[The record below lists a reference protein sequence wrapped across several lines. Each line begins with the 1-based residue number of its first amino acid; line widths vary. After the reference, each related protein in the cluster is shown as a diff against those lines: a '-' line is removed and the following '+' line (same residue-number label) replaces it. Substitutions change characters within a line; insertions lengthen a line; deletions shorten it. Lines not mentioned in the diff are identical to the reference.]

1 MSSPR
6 SLRIE
11 LTVSASNPKLLEGL
25 ETWLRLGLISDAQ
38 VKQLG
43 QLYLSCRLPQPAI
56 APLPSRPQSRK
67 VETKVEEP
75 VPIPTVSPL
84 SRIWQSWQEELS
96 VRWLLFLGVFLVVVS
111 SGVLAATQ
119 WQNFPPAGQYGVLWA
134 YTIVFWGISLWAG
147 KRSNLK
153 LTSQTLQLI
162 ALLLVPVN
170 FWAMDGF
177 GLGRHPW
184 EWIVVGIAALSLT
197 GITVINPSIQTN
209 SFRLTSRASLVLWLS
224 YLHWGWNW
232 SQVPLVAVYL
242 GVIGTA
248 MFLPSAAS
256 TPRASP
262 SVPNNP
268 PTGSLVVIYALTV
281 LLGRAIFVIN
291 VPIVQFGLAMGIC
304 GWLLARQGKPS
315 ADARESVSSFST
327 KVWDGIGGGLLLI
340 GWLVSVGEEIP
351 WQATAVS
358 GLAIGFFAQRLQY
371 SRRRLD
377 LAAIFLIG
385 LQTLFLLWRLIPL
398 AVQDEVV
405 SFLSQQVGS
414 NVEAW
419 WGVVLFPYI
428 ILWVGLTDWLY
439 RKSNPKLAR
448 FGEGLTLGLGVM
460 LTVISSLNPTARSLN
475 LLLSTVTLAIV
486 THRRPP
492 LRIPLVYLTHI
503 AGLLTLCSFIDG
515 WFPTLNEPLWA
526 SLLLALMVAEWS
538 LSIRQEPFR
547 RQEAVVRQA
556 HQPGRRQEVS
566 RRQEGQTVAAN
577 PPFSVPKQSW
587 YLSCWHI
594 GFVLAGISYVL
605 LAGESVTYLIP
616 FPTHPST
623 SLRVNPWGLLWLL
636 TPLTLTGVASL
647 TQRSRRIQAVSWSAI
662 ALFLVQ
668 GLTLASP
675 QSRLIGLGVATVVMF
690 LNSRYLRQT
699 VTAVITIGF
708 ALSFFAAWLWQGI
721 PGLPALSVA
730 DWYLVG
736 AIASFG
742 LWLLRASLIPQSGDL
757 AALYAQ
763 ASDRWAIALSST
775 ELGFLTLHST
785 QSYVELI
792 SSSWH
797 YLAASVL
804 MGGAIWFRCWR
815 SFTQFGVYGISW
827 AIELAIADTILLRN
841 GSSLTLA
848 TANIILALVIL
859 FLTDWWFA
867 RLEGDT
873 EEPVETRHG
882 ASGASRDALEIL
894 PLIYALIGVSLRW
907 TYFTPYTGLLTLGAA
922 LTGIGVGRRRLPW
935 KGITYLSLA
944 GISIAW
950 YELVIYQMMQA
961 DGGNPADG
969 FTILGGVAAAIA
981 VIYRVLAWFW
991 QSRDRSTLLNLS
1003 ITEIKIT
1010 AHIHW
1015 AIASLLMVLT
1025 AGMSVGT
1032 TPNLRTI
1039 GLAISWILAIYA
1051 LLQGRIRQKR
1061 QLSPSSPPSPRRA
1074 MARLYMAANLW
1085 IYAGLTEVAA
1095 TGVYARLTW
1104 TQLSIFDPWRGVMA
1118 CLFAIALFQLPW
1130 RRWGWNDK
1138 PWQHYAIIS
1147 PLLTVCLNYQTLS
1160 SINLL
1165 AVAGFYTWVA
1175 NRQSNLRWTYLSLFF
1190 VDWAIWRVLVNQQIT
1205 EPLWYAALIGGSCL
1219 YIAQIDP
1226 VLRLP
1231 RQRQTRHYLRL
1242 LGSSIICLTAFF
1254 FHQETGL
1261 IPGIISLIAIF
1272 TGLGLRIRAFLM
1284 VGTAT
1289 FVLTVFY
1296 QLVVLSFRYPFSKWV
1311 IGLIAGIIF
1320 ISIAANFEQRREQI
1334 LGIFQNWANQWREWE

>member
-6 SLRIE
+6 PVRIE

-25 ETWLRLGLISDAQ
+25 DTWLRLGLISDAQ

-43 QLYLSCRLPQPAI
+43 QLYLSCRLPEPAI

-67 VETKVEEP
+67 VEPKVEEP
-75 VPIPTVSPL
+75 VPTVSPL

-134 YTIVFWGISLWAG
+134 YTVVFWGISLWAG

-177 GLGRHPW
+177 GLWRHPW
-184 EWIVVGIAALSLT
+184 EWIVVAVAALSLT
-197 GITVINPSIQTN
+197 GITVINQSIQSN
-209 SFRLTSRASLVLWLS
+209 SFRLTSRASLILWLS

-248 MFLPSAAS
+248 IFLPSVAS

-262 SVPNNP
+262 SLPNNS

-281 LLGRAIFVIN
+281 LLGRAIFVMN
-291 VPIVQFGLAMGIC
+291 VPITQLGLAMGIC
-304 GWLLARQGKPS
+304 GWLLARQGKPPAVS
-315 ADARESVSSFST
+315 RESVSSFST
-327 KVWDGIGGGLLLI
+327 KVWDGIGGGLLLM
-340 GWLVSVGEEIP
+340 GWLVSVGEDIP

-377 LAAIFLIG
+377 LAAIFIIG

-398 AVQDEVV
+398 AVQEEVI
-405 SFLSQQVGS
+405 SFLSQQMGS
-414 NVEAW
+414 NVEAC

-492 LRIPLVYLTHI
+492 LRITLVYLTHI

-515 WFPTLNEPLWA
+515 WFPSLSEPRWA

-538 LSIRQEPFR
+538 LSIRQE
-547 RQEAVVRQA
+547 
-556 HQPGRRQEVS
+556 
-566 RRQEGQTVAAN
+566 GQTVAAN
-577 PPFSVPKQSW
+577 PPSPVPQQSW
-587 YLSCWHI
+587 YRSCWHI

-605 LAGESVTYLIP
+605 LAGESITYVIP
-616 FPTHPST
+616 FPMHPST

-647 TQRSRRIQAVSWSAI
+647 SQRSRRIQATSWSAI
-662 ALFLVQ
+662 ALFLAQ
-668 GLTLASP
+668 WLTLFQP
-675 QSRLIGLGVATVVMF
+675 EIRLIGLGVATVLMF

-699 VTAVITIGF
+699 VAAAITIGF
-708 ALSFFAAWLWQGI
+708 ALSFFSAWLWQGI
-721 PGLPALSVA
+721 PGLPPLSVA

-736 AIASFG
+736 AIASLG

-757 AALYAQ
+757 AQLYAQ
-763 ASDRWAIALSST
+763 ASDGWAIALSST
-775 ELGFLTLHST
+775 ELGLLTLHST

-792 SSSWH
+792 PSSWH
-797 YLAASVL
+797 YLAASIL
-804 MGGAIWFRCWR
+804 IGGAIWFRCWR
-815 SFTQFGVYGISW
+815 SFTTFGVYGISW
-827 AIELAIADTILLRN
+827 TIELAIANTILLRN
-841 GSSLTLA
+841 GSTLTLA

-867 RLEGDT
+867 RLDGDT
-873 EEPVETRHG
+873 EEPVETPHG
-882 ASGASRDALEIL
+882 ASGTSRDALEIL
-894 PLIYALIGVSLRW
+894 PLIYALIGICLRW

-922 LTGIGVGRRRLPW
+922 LTGIGVGRRRFPW
-935 KGITYLSLA
+935 KGLTYLSLA

-950 YELVIYQMMQA
+950 YELVIYQMLQA

-969 FTILGGVAAAIA
+969 FTILAGVAAAIA

-1015 AIASLLMVLT
+1015 AIASCLMVLT
-1025 AGMSVGT
+1025 VGMSVFT

-1039 GLAISWILAIYA
+1039 GLVISWVLAIYA
-1051 LLQGRIRQKR
+1051 LLQGRTRQKR
-1061 QLSPSSPPSPRRA
+1061 QLSPSSPPSS
-1074 MARLYMAANLW
+1074 NLW

-1104 TQLSIFDPWRGVMA
+1104 TQLSIFDSWRGVMA

-1165 AVAGFYTWVA
+1165 AVAGFYAWVA

-1190 VDWAIWRVLVNQQIT
+1190 VDWAIWRLLVNQQIT
-1205 EPLWYAALIGGSCL
+1205 EPLCYAAIIGGSCL

-1226 VLRLP
+1226 ELR
-1231 RQRQTRHYLRL
+1231 RSRTRQTRHYLRL
-1242 LGSSIICLTAFF
+1242 LGSSIICLAAFF

-1272 TGLGLRIRAFLM
+1272 AGLGLRIRAFLM

-1296 QLVVLSFRYPFSKWV
+1296 QLVVLSFQYPFSKWV
-1311 IGLIAGIIF
+1311 IGLIVGIIF

>member
-11 LTVSASNPKLLEGL
+11 LTVSASNPNLLEGL

-38 VKQLG
+38 VKQLSRIS
-43 QLYLSCRLPQPAI
+43 LSCRVPQPEI
-56 APLPSRPQSRK
+56 APLPSRPQVASPRK
-67 VETKVEEP
+67 VKTQVEEP
-75 VPIPTVSPL
+75 VPTVSPL
-84 SRIWQSWQEELS
+84 SGVWQSWQEELS

-134 YTIVFWGISLWAG
+134 YTVVFWGISLWAG

-170 FWAMDGF
+170 FWAMDSF
-177 GLGRHPW
+177 GLWRHPW
-184 EWIVVGIAALSLT
+184 EWIVVGVAALSLT
-197 GITVINPSIQTN
+197 GITVINQSIQTN
-209 SFRLTSRASLVLWLS
+209 SFRLTSRASLILWLS

-248 MFLPSAAS
+248 IFLPSAFPI
-256 TPRASP
+256 PRASP
-262 SVPNNP
+262 SVPNHA

-281 LLGRAIFVIN
+281 LLGRAIFVMN
-291 VPIVQFGLAMGIC
+291 VPIVQLGLAMGIC
-304 GWLLARQGKPS
+304 GWLLARQGKPPAVS
-315 ADARESVSSFST
+315 PESVSSFST
-327 KVWDGIGGGLLLI
+327 KLWDGIGGGLLLM
-340 GWLVSVGEEIP
+340 GWLVSVGEAIP

-358 GLAIGFFAQRLQY
+358 GLAILFFAQRLQY
-371 SRRRLD
+371 SRRRRD
-377 LAAIFLIG
+377 LAAIFIIS

-398 AVQDEVV
+398 AVREDVIA
-405 SFLSQQVGS
+405 FLSQQFGLV
-414 NVEAW
+414 VEAW
-419 WGVVLFPYI
+419 WGVALFPYV

-460 LTVISSLNPTARSLN
+460 LTVISTLNPTTRSLN
-475 LLLSTVTLAIV
+475 LLLSTVTLGIV

-503 AGLLTLCSFIDG
+503 AGLFTLCSFIEG
-515 WFPTLNEPLWA
+515 WFGTLSEPLWA
-526 SLLLALMVAEWS
+526 SLLLALMVGEWS
-538 LSIRQEPFR
+538 LSIRQEAFR
-547 RQEAVVRQA
+547 
-556 HQPGRRQEVS
+556 S
-566 RRQEGQTVAAN
+566 QEGQTVEAN
-577 PPFSVPKQSW
+577 PPSPVPKQIW
-587 YLSCWHI
+587 YRSCWHI

-605 LAGESVTYLIP
+605 LAGEG
-616 FPTHPST
+616 FPDGVSFSPH
-623 SLRVNPWGLLWLL
+623 PWGLLWLL
-636 TPLTLTGVASL
+636 TPLTLTGVARL
-647 TQRSRRIQAVSWSAI
+647 TQRSRRIQAASWSAI
-662 ALFLVQ
+662 ALFFAQ
-668 GLTLASP
+668 GLTLFTP
-675 QSRLIGLGVATVVMF
+675 HSRLIGLGIATVLMF

-699 VTAVITIGF
+699 VAAAIAIGF
-708 ALSFFAAWLWQGI
+708 ALSFLAAWLWQGI
-721 PGLPALSVA
+721 PGLSPLSVA
-730 DWYLVG
+730 DWYLAG
-736 AIASFG
+736 AIAILG
-742 LWLLRASLIPQSGDL
+742 LWLLRASLIPQSGRL
-757 AALYAQ
+757 ATLYAQ
-763 ASDRWAIALSST
+763 ASDGWAIALSGT
-775 ELGFLTLHST
+775 ELGFLTLHIT
-785 QSYVELI
+785 QSYIELI
-792 SSSWH
+792 PSSWQ
-797 YLAASVL
+797 YLTASIL
-804 MGGAIWFRCWR
+804 IGGAIWFRCWR
-815 SFTQFGVYGISW
+815 SFTEFGVYGISW
-827 AIELAIADTILLRN
+827 AIELAIADTIVLRN

-848 TANIILALVIL
+848 TANIILALLTL

-873 EEPVETRHG
+873 GEPVETRPDTSGSPFVG
-882 ASGASRDALEIL
+882 AGFTDNVLETTVNLTKPALLWEQGRSYRDALEIL
-894 PLIYALIGVSLRW
+894 PLIYALIGIGLRW

-922 LTGIGVGRRRLPW
+922 LTGIGVGRRRLSW

-950 YELVIYQMMQA
+950 YELVIYQMLQA

-969 FTILGGVAAAIA
+969 FTILGVVATAIA

-991 QSRDRSTLLNLS
+991 QSRDRSQFLNLS

-1015 AIASLLMVLT
+1015 AIASFLMVLA
-1025 AGMSVGT
+1025 AGMSVFT
-1032 TPNLRTI
+1032 TPNLRTV

-1051 LLQGRIRQKR
+1051 LLQGRTRGQQRQFFA
-1061 QLSPSSPPSPRRA
+1061 SS
-1074 MARLYMAANLW
+1074 ANVW
-1085 IYAGLTEVAA
+1085 IYAGLTQVAA
-1095 TGVYARLTW
+1095 TGVYARLAW

-1147 PLLTVCLNYQTLS
+1147 PLLTVCFNYQTLS

-1165 AVAGFYTWVA
+1165 AVAGFYAWVA

-1190 VDWAIWRVLVNQQIT
+1190 VDWAIWRVLVNQQLT
-1205 EPLWYAALIGGSCL
+1205 EPLWYAAIIGGSCL

-1226 VLRLP
+1226 ELR
-1231 RQRQTRHYLRL
+1231 RTRKRQTRHYLRL
-1242 LGSSIICLTAFF
+1242 LGSSIICLAAFF
-1254 FHQETGL
+1254 FHQGTGL

-1296 QLVVLSFRYPFSKWV
+1296 QLVVLSFQYPFSKWV
-1311 IGLIAGIIF
+1311 VGLIAGIIF

>member
-6 SLRIE
+6 PVRIE
-11 LTVSASNPKLLEGL
+11 LTISASNPKLLEGL
-25 ETWLRLGLISDAQ
+25 DTWLRLGLINDAQ
-38 VKQLG
+38 VKQLSRIS
-43 QLYLSCRLPQPAI
+43 LSCHLPEPEI
-56 APLPSRPQSRK
+56 PPLPSRPQSRK

-75 VPIPTVSPL
+75 VPTVSPL
-84 SRIWQSWQEELS
+84 SRVWQSWQEELS

-119 WQNFPPAGQYGVLWA
+119 WQNFPPAGQYGVLWT
-134 YTIVFWGISLWAG
+134 YTVIFWGISLWAG

-162 ALLLVPVN
+162 SLLLVPVN

-177 GLGRHPW
+177 GLWRHSW
-184 EWIVVGIAALSLT
+184 EWIVVGVAALSLT

-209 SFRLTSRASLVLWLS
+209 SFRLTSRASLILWLS

-248 MFLPSAAS
+248 IFLPSATS

-262 SVPNNP
+262 SVPNNA

-281 LLGRAIFVIN
+281 LLGRAIFVMN
-291 VPIVQFGLAMGIC
+291 VPITQLGLAMGIC
-304 GWLLARQGKPS
+304 GWLLARQGKPPAVS
-315 ADARESVSSFST
+315 RESVSSFST
-327 KVWDGIGGGLLLI
+327 KVWDGIGGGLLLM

-351 WQATAVS
+351 WQATVVS

-398 AVQDEVV
+398 AVQEEVV

-414 NVEAW
+414 NVEAC

-428 ILWVGLTDWLY
+428 ILWVGLTDWFY

-515 WFPTLNEPLWA
+515 WFPTLSEPRWA

-538 LSIRQEPFR
+538 LSIK
-547 RQEAVVRQA
+547 
-556 HQPGRRQEVS
+556 
-566 RRQEGQTVAAN
+566 QEGQTVEAN
-577 PPFSVPKQSW
+577 SPSLVPKQSW

-605 LAGESVTYLIP
+605 LAGESVTYLIS
-616 FPTHPST
+616 FPTH
-623 SLRVNPWGLLWLL
+623 PWGLLWLL

-647 TQRSRRIQAVSWSAI
+647 RMRSRRIQAASWSAI
-662 ALFLVQ
+662 ALFLAQ
-668 GLTLASP
+668 WLTLFQP
-675 QSRLIGLGVATVVMF
+675 QIRLIGLGVATVLMF

-699 VTAVITIGF
+699 VAAVITIGF
-708 ALSFFAAWLWQGI
+708 ALSFLAAWLWQGI
-721 PGLPALSVA
+721 PGLPTLSIA
-730 DWYLVG
+730 DWYVVG

-742 LWLLRASLIPQSGDL
+742 LWLLRASLIPHSNDL
-757 AALYAQ
+757 ATLYAQ
-763 ASDRWAIALSST
+763 VSDGWAIALSCT

-792 SSSWH
+792 PSSWH
-797 YLAASVL
+797 YLAASIL
-804 MGGAIWFRCWR
+804 IGGAIWFRCWR
-815 SFTQFGVYGISW
+815 SFTEFGVYGISW
-827 AIELAIADTILLRN
+827 AIELAIAYTILLRN
-841 GSSLTLA
+841 GSTLTLA

-873 EEPVETRHG
+873 EEPV
-882 ASGASRDALEIL
+882 GASRDALAGL
-894 PLIYALIGVSLRW
+894 PLIYALIGISLRW

-961 DGGNPADG
+961 EGGNPADG
-969 FTILGGVAAAIA
+969 FTILAGVAAAIA

-1015 AIASLLMVLT
+1015 VIASLLMVLT
-1025 AGMSVGT
+1025 AGMSVLT

-1039 GLAISWILAIYA
+1039 GLGISWGLAIYA
-1051 LLQGRIRQKR
+1051 LLQGRTRQKR
-1061 QLSPSSPPSPRRA
+1061 QLSPSSSPSPRRA
-1074 MARLYMAANLW
+1074 MARLYIAANLW

-1147 PLLTVCLNYQTLS
+1147 PLLTVCLNYQNLS
-1160 SINLL
+1160 PINLL
-1165 AVAGFYTWVA
+1165 AVAGFYAWVA

-1226 VLRLP
+1226 ELRRP
-1231 RQRQTRHYLRL
+1231 GKRQTRHYFRL
-1242 LGSSIICLTAFF
+1242 LGSSIICLAALF
-1254 FHQETGL
+1254 FHRDIGL
-1261 IPGIISLIAIF
+1261 IPGIISLVAIF
-1272 TGLGLRIRAFLM
+1272 AGLGLRIRAFLI

-1296 QLVVLSFRYPFSKWV
+1296 QLVVLSFDYPFSKWV

>member
-6 SLRIE
+6 PVRIE

-25 ETWLRLGLISDAQ
+25 DTWLRLGLISDAQ

-43 QLYLSCRLPQPAI
+43 RIYLSCRLPEPEI
-56 APLPSRPQSRK
+56 APLPSRPPSRK
-67 VETKVEEP
+67 VEPKVEEP
-75 VPIPTVSPL
+75 VATVSPV

-119 WQNFPPAGQYGVLWA
+119 WQNFPPAGQYGVLWT

-170 FWAMDGF
+170 FWAIDGF
-177 GLGRHPW
+177 GLWRHPW
-184 EWIVVGIAALSLT
+184 EWIVVGVAALSLT
-197 GITVINPSIQTN
+197 GITVINSSIQTN
-209 SFRLTSRASLVLWLS
+209 SFRLTSRASLILWLS

-248 MFLPSAAS
+248 MFLPAAAS
-256 TPRASP
+256 NPRASP
-262 SVPNNP
+262 SLPNNA

-281 LLGRAIFVIN
+281 LLGRAIFVMN
-291 VPIVQFGLAMGIC
+291 VPITQLGLAMGIC
-304 GWLLARQGKPS
+304 GWLLARQGKPPAVS
-315 ADARESVSSFST
+315 RESVSSFST
-327 KVWDGIGGGLLLI
+327 KLWDGIGGGLLLI
-340 GWLVSVGEEIP
+340 GWLVSVGEDIP

-385 LQTLFLLWRLIPL
+385 LQTLFLLWRLIPA
-398 AVQDEVV
+398 AVQEQVI
-405 SFLSQQVGS
+405 SFLSQQMGS
-414 NVEAW
+414 NVEAC

-492 LRIPLVYLTHI
+492 LRVPLVYLTHI

-515 WFPTLNEPLWA
+515 WFPTLSEPLWA
-526 SLLLALMVAEWS
+526 SLLLALMVGEWS
-538 LSIRQEPFR
+538 LSI
-547 RQEAVVRQA
+547 
-556 HQPGRRQEVS
+556 
-566 RRQEGQTVAAN
+566 RQEGQTVAAN
-577 PPFSVPKQSW
+577 PPSPVPQQSW
-587 YLSCWHI
+587 YRSCWHI

-605 LAGESVTYLIP
+605 LAEESITYLIP

-647 TQRSRRIQAVSWSAI
+647 TQRSRRIQAASWSAI

-675 QSRLIGLGVATVVMF
+675 QSRLIGLGVATVLMF
-690 LNSRYLRQT
+690 LNSRYLRET
-699 VTAVITIGF
+699 VAAAITIGF
-708 ALSFFAAWLWQGI
+708 ALSFLAAWLWQGV

-730 DWYLVG
+730 DWYVVG

-742 LWLLRASLIPQSGDL
+742 LWVLRASLISQSGDL

-763 ASDRWAIALSST
+763 ASDKWAIALSCT

-785 QSYVELI
+785 QSYEGLMP
-792 SSSWH
+792 SSWH
-797 YLAASVL
+797 YLAASML
-804 MGGAIWFRCWR
+804 IGGAIWFRCWR
-815 SFTQFGVYGISW
+815 SFTEFGVYGISW
-827 AIELAIADTILLRN
+827 AIELAIANTILLRN

-859 FLTDWWFA
+859 FLTDWWFT

-873 EEPVETRHG
+873 EEEVG
-882 ASGASRDALEIL
+882 ARNALEGL
-894 PLIYALIGVSLRW
+894 PLIYALIGISLRW

-981 VIYRVLAWFW
+981 IIYRLLAWFW

-1003 ITEIKIT
+1003 LTEIKIT

-1015 AIASLLMVLT
+1015 AIASFLMVLT
-1025 AGMSVGT
+1025 VGMSVLT

-1051 LLQGRIRQKR
+1051 LLQGRTKHTRQFSPS
-1061 QLSPSSPPSPRRA
+1061 SPSSPPSS
-1074 MARLYMAANLW
+1074 NLW

-1118 CLFAIALFQLPW
+1118 CIFAIALFQLPW

-1165 AVAGFYTWVA
+1165 AVAGFYAWVA
-1175 NRQSNLRWTYLSLFF
+1175 NRQSNVRWTYLSLFF
-1190 VDWAIWRVLVNQQIT
+1190 VDWAIWRVFVNQQIT

-1226 VLRLP
+1226 ELRRP

-1242 LGSSIICLTAFF
+1242 LGSSIICLTALF

-1272 TGLGLRIRAFLM
+1272 AGLGLRIRAFLM

>member
-6 SLRIE
+6 SVRIE

-43 QLYLSCRLPQPAI
+43 QLYLSCRLPQPVI
-56 APLPSRPQSRK
+56 APLPSRPPSRK

-75 VPIPTVSPL
+75 VPIVSPL

-119 WQNFPPAGQYGVLWA
+119 WQNFPPAGQYGVLWT
-134 YTIVFWGISLWAG
+134 YTVIFWGISRWAG
-147 KRSNLK
+147 KHSNLK

-177 GLGRHPW
+177 GLWRHPW
-184 EWIVVGIAALSLT
+184 EWIVVAVAALSLT

-209 SFRLTSRASLVLWLS
+209 SFRLTSRVSLVLGLS
-224 YLHWGWNW
+224 YLHWGWDW

-248 MFLPSAAS
+248 IFLPYATSP
-256 TPRASP
+256 PRASP
-262 SVPNNP
+262 SLPNNL

-281 LLGRAIFVIN
+281 LLGRAIFVMN
-291 VPIVQFGLAMGIC
+291 VPIAQLGLAMGIC
-304 GWLLARQGKPS
+304 GWLLARHSKPPAVS
-315 ADARESVSSFST
+315 RESVSSFST

-351 WQATAVS
+351 WQATGVS
-358 GLAIGFFAQRLQY
+358 GLAILFFAQRLQY
-371 SRRRLD
+371 SRQRLD
-377 LAAIFLIG
+377 LAAIFTIG
-385 LQTLFLLWRLIPL
+385 LQIPSLLWRLIPA
-398 AVQDEVV
+398 AVQEQFISV
-405 SFLSQQVGS
+405 LSQQVGS
-414 NVEAW
+414 NVEAC
-419 WGVVLFPYI
+419 WGVALFPYI
-428 ILWVGLTDWLY
+428 ILWVGLTDWFY

-460 LTVISSLNPTARSLN
+460 LTVISTLNPTTRSLN
-475 LLLSTVTLAIV
+475 LLLSTITLAIV

-492 LRIPLVYLTHI
+492 LRVPLVYLTHI
-503 AGLLTLCSFIDG
+503 AGLFTFCSFIDG
-515 WFPTLNEPLWA
+515 WFPTLSEPRWA
-526 SLLLALMVAEWS
+526 SVLLALMVGEWS
-538 LSIRQEPFR
+538 LSIKQEPFR
-547 RQEAVVRQA
+547 RQ
-556 HQPGRRQEVS
+556 
-566 RRQEGQTVAAN
+566 QEGQTVAAN
-577 PPFSVPKQSW
+577 PPFSVAKQSW

-616 FPTHPST
+616 FPMH
-623 SLRVNPWGLLWLL
+623 PWGLLWLL

-647 TQRSRRIQAVSWSAI
+647 TQRSRRIQAASWSAI

-668 GLTLASP
+668 WLTLTSP
-675 QSRLIGLGVATVVMF
+675 QSRLIGLGVAIVLMF

-699 VTAVITIGF
+699 VAAVITIGF
-708 ALSFFAAWLWQGI
+708 ALSFLAVWLWQGI
-721 PGLPALSVA
+721 PGLPTLSIA

-736 AIASFG
+736 AIAILG
-742 LWLLRASLIPQSGDL
+742 LWLLRASLIYQSSDL

-763 ASDRWAIALSST
+763 ASDKWAIALSCT

-785 QSYVELI
+785 QSYEGLI
-792 SSSWH
+792 PSSWH
-797 YLAASVL
+797 YLAASIL
-804 MGGAIWFRCWR
+804 IGGAIWFRCWQ
-815 SFTQFGVYGISW
+815 SFTEFGVYGISW
-827 AIELAIADTILLRN
+827 AIELAIAYTIVLRD

-848 TANIILALVIL
+848 TANIILALVTL
-859 FLTDWWFA
+859 LLTDWWFA
-867 RLEGDT
+867 RIGNDT
-873 EEPVETRHG
+873 AESVETRHG
-882 ASGASRDALEIL
+882 ASGASLDALEIL
-894 PLIYALIGVSLRW
+894 PLIYDLIGISLRW
-907 TYFTPYTGLLTLGAA
+907 TSFTPYTGLLTLGAA
-922 LTGIGVGRRRLPW
+922 LTGIGVGRRRLSW

-950 YELVIYQMMQA
+950 YELVIYQMLQA
-961 DGGNPADG
+961 EGGNPADG
-969 FTILGGVAAAIA
+969 LTILAGVAAAIG
-981 VIYRVLAWFW
+981 VIYRVSAWFW
-991 QSRDRSTLLNLS
+991 RSRDHSTLLNLS

-1015 AIASLLMVLT
+1015 AIASFLMVLT

-1039 GLAISWILAIYA
+1039 GLAISWGLAIYA
-1051 LLQGRIRQKR
+1051 LLQGRTRGQQRQF
-1061 QLSPSSPPSPRRA
+1061 SASSS
-1074 MARLYMAANLW
+1074 NLW

-1104 TQLSIFDPWRGVMA
+1104 TQLSIFDPWRGVIA

-1147 PLLTVCLNYQTLS
+1147 PLLTVCLNHQTLS

-1165 AVAGFYTWVA
+1165 AVAGFYAWVA
-1175 NRQSNLRWTYLSLFF
+1175 NRQSNLRWTYVSLFF
-1190 VDWAIWRVLVNQQIT
+1190 VDWAIWRVLVNQQIN

-1226 VLRLP
+1226 ELRLS
-1231 RQRQTRHYLRL
+1231 RKRQTRHYFRL

-1272 TGLGLRIRAFLM
+1272 TGLGLRIRAFLI
-1284 VGTAT
+1284 VGTGT

>member
-6 SLRIE
+6 PVRIE
-11 LTVSASNPKLLEGL
+11 LTVSASHPKLLEGL
-25 ETWLRLGLISDAQ
+25 DTWLRLGLISDAQ

-43 QLYLSCRLPQPAI
+43 QLYLSCRLPLPQPAI
-56 APLPSRPQSRK
+56 APLPSRPPSRK

-75 VPIPTVSPL
+75 VPTVSPL

-134 YTIVFWGISLWAG
+134 YTVIFWGISLWAG

-162 ALLLVPVN
+162 SLLLVPVN

-177 GLGRHPW
+177 GLWRHPW
-184 EWIVVGIAALSLT
+184 EWIVVGVAALSLT

-262 SVPNNP
+262 SLPNNA

-281 LLGRAIFVIN
+281 LLGRAIFVMN
-291 VPIVQFGLAMGIC
+291 VPITQLGLAMGIC
-304 GWLLARQGKPS
+304 GWLLARQGKPPVVS
-315 ADARESVSSFST
+315 RESVSSFST

-398 AVQDEVV
+398 AVREDVI

-414 NVEAW
+414 NVEAC

-460 LTVISSLNPTARSLN
+460 LTVISTLNPTTRSLN
-475 LLLSTVTLAIV
+475 FLLSTITLGIV

-492 LRIPLVYLTHI
+492 LRVPLVYLTHI

-515 WFPTLNEPLWA
+515 WFPTLSQPLWA
-526 SLLLALMVAEWS
+526 SLLLVLMVGEWS
-538 LSIRQEPFR
+538 LSIREKAFR
-547 RQEAVVRQA
+547 RQEAE
-556 HQPGRRQEVS
+556 GRRQEVS
-566 RRQEGQTVAAN
+566 RRQEGQRVEAN
-577 PPFSVPKQSW
+577 PPSPVPQQSW
-587 YLSCWHI
+587 YRSCWHI

-616 FPTHPST
+616 FPMH
-623 SLRVNPWGLLWLL
+623 PWGLLWLL

-647 TQRSRRIQAVSWSAI
+647 TQRSRRIQAASWSAI
-662 ALFLVQ
+662 ALFLAQ
-668 GLTLASP
+668 WLTLFQP
-675 QSRLIGLGVATVVMF
+675 QIRLIGLGVATVVMF

-699 VTAVITIGF
+699 VAAAITIGF
-708 ALSFFAAWLWQGI
+708 ALSFLAAWLWQGI

-730 DWYLVG
+730 DWYVVG
-736 AIASFG
+736 AIAIFG

-757 AALYAQ
+757 ASLYAQ
-763 ASDRWAIALSST
+763 ASDGWAIALSGT

-785 QSYVELI
+785 QSYIELI
-792 SSSWH
+792 PSSWH
-797 YLAASVL
+797 YLGASML
-804 MGGAIWFRCWR
+804 IGGAIWFRCWR
-815 SFTQFGVYGISW
+815 SFTEFGVYGISW
-827 AIELAIADTILLRN
+827 AIELAIANTILLRN
-841 GSSLTLA
+841 GSTLTLA

-867 RLEGDT
+867 RLGDDT
-873 EEPVETRHG
+873 EEPV
-882 ASGASRDALEIL
+882 GASRNALEIL
-894 PLIYALIGVSLRW
+894 PLIYALIGISLRW

-922 LTGIGVGRRRLPW
+922 LTGIGVGRRRLSW

-944 GISIAW
+944 GVSIAW
-950 YELVIYQMMQA
+950 YELVIYQMLQA
-961 DGGNPADG
+961 EGGNPADG

-981 VIYRVLAWFW
+981 VIYQLLAWFW

-1025 AGMSVGT
+1025 AGMSVLT
-1032 TPNLRTI
+1032 TPKLRTI

-1051 LLQGRIRQKR
+1051 LLQGRTRGQQR
-1061 QLSPSSPPSPRRA
+1061 QLSPSPPPSPRRS
-1074 MARLYMAANLW
+1074 MLRLYIAANLW

-1095 TGVYARLTW
+1095 TGIYARLTW

-1165 AVAGFYTWVA
+1165 AVAGFYAWVA
-1175 NRQSNLRWTYLSLFF
+1175 HRQSNLRWTYLSLFF
-1190 VDWAIWRVLVNQQIT
+1190 IDWAIWRFLVDQQIT

-1226 VLRLP
+1226 ELKRP
-1231 RQRQTRHYLRL
+1231 RKRQTRHYLRL
-1242 LGSSIICLTAFF
+1242 LGSSIICLAAFF
-1254 FHQETGL
+1254 FHQQTGL
-1261 IPGIISLIAIF
+1261 IPGIISLIVLFA
-1272 TGLGLRIRAFLM
+1272 GLGLRIRAFLM

-1296 QLVVLSFRYPFSKWV
+1296 QLVVLSFLYPFSKWV